1 MPILLCMKYLR
12 LKIQVFK
19 GCTGLSSKVG
29 QCCLPFEQVSGPKC
43 ANRISNNLL
52 AQTNCPL
59 QKVCNRTFTTK
70 NYITFFID
78 FNNVKNN
85 VPINPLTAERALRA
99 LIDFTLSNSRRF
111 YPSMGNL
118 LDGKGLKSS
127 DFGTVG
133 GS

>member
-1 MPILLCMKYLR
+1 MPILLCMKYLH

-52 AQTNCPL
+52 AQ
-59 QKVCNRTFTTK
+59 KVCNRTFTTK

-78 FNNVKNN
+78 FK
-85 VPINPLTAERALRA
+85 
-99 LIDFTLSNSRRF
+99 
-111 YPSMGNL
+111 
-118 LDGKGLKSS
+118 
-127 DFGTVG
+127 
-133 GS
+133 